1 MQGDIAMCGR
11 DLTLNAPTL
20 LRLAHVSR
28 GAEHQQEHREN
39 GATSLQKLC
48 MAPGPVGNAHEVQ
61 CHCNAADHVQG
72 QRAEGPHGEFL
83 PAYRQMEAG
92 RYGHDEP
99 RESESAIQPG
109 PEREVNPRE
118 RKAEQGQHGH
128 RPQREVMAGQVF
140 LHLQNA
146 GEEQRA
152 EPKMQA
158 QQHLRELAGRP
169 DGQAEV
175 DEQTL
180 RSEGG
185 STDSRRSATARPWEP

>member
-1 MQGDIAMCGR
+1 
-11 DLTLNAPTL
+11 
-20 LRLAHVSR
+20 
-28 GAEHQQEHREN
+28 
-39 GATSLQKLC
+39 
-48 MAPGPVGNAHEVQ
+48 
-61 CHCNAADHVQG
+61 
-72 QRAEGPHGEFL
+72 
-83 PAYRQMEAG
+83 MEAG

-140 LHLQNA
+140 LQLQNA

-175 DEQTL
+175 DEQTSKPAHANRETAVEQTEPSIGCSPRGQCKGHTDQDERAEDTEVQGETDPLPGDQMGDL
-180 RSEGG
+180 RSR
-185 STDSRRSATARPWEP
+185 TDRNRYT